1 MNRSIG
7 FLVLAGAVFFLP
19 FLGAVHLFDWDEINF
34 AEISREMVELND
46 YLRIHVNYEPFW
58 EKPPFFFWLQA
69 LAMHIFG
76 IGEYAARLPNALF
89 GILTLVVL
97 YRMGKQVH
105 NEQFGW
111 LWAIVYLGTILP
123 HLYFRSGI
131 IDPVFN
137 FFIFLGLFLFIH
149 FVWKREKR
157 PAPPMR
163 YSAWAYL
170 FWAGFS
176 VGMAILTK
184 GPVAFLV
191 VCLCFGVYWIGERF
205 RMYVNIPQFLFF
217 TLAASLVTLS
227 WYGLETLRHGPW
239 FIKTFNDYQIR
250 LLTTPD
256 AGHAGFP
263 GYHFAVLLV
272 GCFPASIFAI
282 RQLGWAPRPVAP
294 HQADFRRW
302 MRILFWVVLI
312 LFTIVRSKIVHYSS
326 ICYFPL
332 TYLATLTLVEIK
344 AGRLAFKPWM
354 RAMLVAVGGLFVVA
368 SIAMPWV
375 GQNIDLLKPL
385 FEKDPFAMG
394 NLEADVH
401 WYAWDMIPGIW
412 LLLIIFFGL
421 RWIRQRQY
429 DWAYHTL
436 FLGTAFFVT
445 LALGFYISRIEAYS
459 QRAAMEFFESKV
471 GEDAVIRSSGY
482 KTYGHLFYARK
493 RPVKDERKYDYDW
506 LASPENTS
514 YPYYII
520 TKVHRTAELEADA
533 RFKEVGRKNGFVMFA
548 FENE

>member
-34 AEISREMVELND
+34 AEISREMIELND

-76 IGEYAARLPNALF
+76 VGEYAARLPNALF

-105 NEQFGW
+105 SKQFGW

-131 IDPVFN
+131 IDPIFN
-137 FFIFLGLFLFIH
+137 FFIFLGLYLFIH

-157 PAPPMR
+157 AEPSMK

-256 AGHAGFP
+256 AGHKGFP

-282 RQLGWAPRPVAP
+282 RQLGWAPRPEKE

-312 LFTIVRSKIVHYSS
+312 LFTVVRSKIVHYSS

-344 AGRLAFKPWM
+344 AGRIAFKPWM
-354 RAMLVAVGGLFVVA
+354 RAMLIAVGGLFVLA

-385 FEKDPFAMG
+385 FEQDPFAMG
-394 NLEADVH
+394 NLEADVNWH
-401 WYAWDMIPGIW
+401 TWDMIPGIW
-412 LLLIIFFGL
+412 LLLVIFFGL
-421 RWIRQRQY
+421 RWLKQREF

-445 LALGFYISRIEAYS
+445 LALGFYISRIEAY
-459 QRAAMEFFESKV
+459 
-471 GEDAVIRSSGY
+471 
-482 KTYGHLFYARK
+482 
-493 RPVKDERKYDYDW
+493 
-506 LASPENTS
+506 
-514 YPYYII
+514 
-520 TKVHRTAELEADA
+520 
-533 RFKEVGRKNGFVMFA
+533 
-548 FENE
+548 